1 MMKFPVKLMAPM
13 MLAGFAA
20 GCGTVSTAA
29 APSASTSPSASP
41 APHASKTPAPG
52 HIVLSPTS
60 GPPGTTVT
68 VRGNVPAAAKNP
80 KLQEI
85 AGNIL
90 LGSVSEGYS
99 EQALPV
105 SWSKQHPGI
114 FTIKFRIPVTSWIS
128 PHGAHRLRDGPL
140 SVGVL
145 CVGVNQAGC
154 GLIDPTLSQPFV
166 ISGAIPKSPSA
177 AYLRLS
183 PARGESGTVVH
194 VSGWAPVSTDIGQP
208 FGYELQWTQNGVSSQ
223 GGVGQVTQKFNGDV
237 SGTFAVP
244 ASLPPLGALKPG
256 PATISLSYLFLSPSK
271 SAAAPHHNQ
280 KDAGSITIAPTPFD
294 LLSPLSWAD
303 FTDTTPSA
311 VATNAA
317 ALSFNAPSPLAI
329 SGQHIVTQNTYK
341 GPLWQSDNHG
351 QSWQAV
357 SLTGVAALTAQAGYP
372 SVWQDGMT
380 NPSVTSVTLDPY
392 DPNSLF
398 VTVSSVQKK
407 YDQAPPTY
415 NMPVYTTNDGSS
427 WHMVPVPAGMSIA
440 DFGGFTRTPSGIL
453 ADFGSKTATVAE
465 VTANGGMAWSSE
477 TLSAAEP
484 AATVL
489 LGPVP
494 NQNYGQMGGNMEESV
509 LYRTAKNSWSSTSS
523 VGVLGGSS
531 FLGLY
536 PHHTALLISAF
547 SSYPVEYSTNR
558 GKSWQYLALPTP
570 SGVGNDGQPYQ
581 QLILL
586 ADGSLLASV
595 NGITTQSWSLL
606 APGATR
612 WQAVPVFVLPPST
625 YGVQSIGSHIWWDS
639 STPSGSSTPTLHE
652 VSDSHL

>member
-1 MMKFPVKLMAPM
+1 MKFPVKLMAPVV
-13 MLAGFAA
+13 LAGFTV

-29 APSASTSPSASP
+29 VPPITTSPATSS

-52 HIVLSPTS
+52 HIVLFPAS

-68 VRGNVPAAAKNP
+68 MRGNVPAAAKNP
-80 KLQEI
+80 QLQEP

-99 EQALPV
+99 EQSLPV

-114 FTIKFRIPVTSWIS
+114 FTLKFRIPITSWIS
-128 PHGAHRLRDGPL
+128 PHGAHPLKDGPI

-145 CVGVNQAGC
+145 CIGVNQSGCAAGS
-154 GLIDPTLSQPFV
+154 PTLSRDFV
-166 ISGAIPKSPSA
+166 ITGAIPKSPSA
-177 AYLRLS
+177 AYLRLTPS
-183 PARGESGTVVH
+183 RAEAGRVVH

-237 SGTFAVP
+237 SGTFTVP

-256 PATISLSYLFLSPSK
+256 PATISLSYLFLSPPQ
-271 SAAAPHHNQ
+271 SAAAPQHNQ
-280 KDAGSITIAPTPFD
+280 KDAGFITIAPTPFD
-294 LLSPLSWAD
+294 LLSPQSWAD
-303 FTDTTPSA
+303 FNHTTPSV

-317 ALSFNAPSPLAI
+317 ALSFNAPSPLSV
-329 SGQHIVTQNTYK
+329 SGQYIVTQNTYK

-357 SLTGVAALTAQAGYP
+357 SLKGVAALTAQAGYP
-372 SVWQDGMT
+372 SVWQDGT
-380 NPSVTSVTLDPY
+380 TKPTVTSVMLDPY

-398 VTVSSVQKK
+398 ATVSSVQKK

-415 NMPVYTTNDGSS
+415 NMPVYTTNGGSS

-440 DFGGFTRTPSGIL
+440 DFGGFARTPSGIL
-453 ADFGSKTATVAE
+453 AYFSFNKVTMAE
-465 VTANGGMAWSSE
+465 VTANGGAAWSSE

-494 NQNYGQMGGNMEESV
+494 NQNYGQMGGNISESV
-509 LYRTAKNSWSSTSS
+509 LYRTAQNSWTPTSS

-547 SSYPVEYSTNR
+547 SSYPVEYSTNG

-570 SGVGNDGQPYQ
+570 PGVGNDGSAYQ

-595 NGITTQSWSLL
+595 NGTTTQSWSLL
-606 APGATR
+606 APGATH
-612 WQAVPVFVLPPST
+612 WQSVPASVLPPSAD
-625 YGVQSIGSHIWWDS
+625 GVQSIGRHVWWDS
-639 STPSGSSTPTLHE
+639 SNPSGSGTPTLHE
-652 VSDSHL
+652 VSDSQL